1 MQKSAFVGPL
11 SRQVCGMREKS
22 SALFVKARGLIPGGV
37 NSPVRAGKSVGVN
50 PPFIARAEGC
60 YLWDE
65 DGNRYID
72 YVCSWGPM
80 ILGHGHPKVIEALRE
95 RLPMGTSY
103 GAPTALEVEM
113 AETIVEMVPSI
124 EMVRMVN
131 SGTEATMSAI
141 RLARGYTERDKIV
154 KFEGCY
160 HGHAD
165 SLLVSAGSGV
175 ATLGIP
181 GSPGIPEDIAGHTIS
196 VAFNDENQVREA
208 FDKFGSQIAAVIVE
222 PIPANMGVVLPEQG
236 FLEGLRDI
244 TQRHG
249 SLLIFDEVISGFRVR
264 PGGAQE
270 LFGIMPDLTCLGKV
284 IGGGLPVGAYGGKKD
299 IMNSMAPEGSVYQA
313 GTLSGNP
320 LAMAAGLAT
329 LETLRDGRIYQELEE
344 KGRFLFDG
352 LRDAAREAGL
362 KVTINRVGS
371 LGSLFFS
378 EGPVRD
384 FVSSK
389 ASDAASFRKF
399 YGSMLHQGIYLAP
412 SPFEAWFVSL
422 AHDEAS
428 LGETIDCAAKGFREI

>member
-1 MQKSAFVGPL
+1 
-11 SRQVCGMREKS
+11 MREKS
-22 SALFVKARGLIPGGV
+22 SALFEKARGVIPGGV
-37 NSPVRAGKSVGVN
+37 NSPVRAGKSVGVD

-60 YLWDE
+60 HLWDE

-80 ILGHGHPKVIEALRE
+80 ILGHGHPQVIEALRK
-95 RLPMGTSY
+95 RLSMGTSY

-113 AETIVEMVPSI
+113 AEIIVEMVPSI

-131 SGTEATMSAI
+131 SGTEAAMSAV
-141 RLARGYTERDKIV
+141 RLARGYTGRDKIV

-196 VAFNDENQVREA
+196 LAFNEWNQVREA
-208 FDKFGSQIAAVIVE
+208 FDRFGSQIAAVIVE
-222 PIPANMGVVLPEQG
+222 PVPANMGVVLPEEG
-236 FLEGLRDI
+236 FLQGLRDI

-249 SLLIFDEVISGFRVR
+249 SLLIFDEVISGFRVG

-329 LETLRDGRIYQELEE
+329 LKKLRDARIYKELEE
-344 KGRFLFDG
+344 KGKFLFEGLGDAAGDAG
-352 LRDAAREAGL
+352 LR
-362 KVTINRVGS
+362 VTVNRVGS

-384 FVSSK
+384 FASSK

-399 YGSMLHQGIYLAP
+399 YGSMLGKGIYLAP

-422 AHDEAS
+422 AHDESS
-428 LGETIDCAAKGFREI
+428 LQKTIDCATEGFREI